1 MPTVKDLL
9 KQKGSQVWTIEA
21 NASVR
26 DALVLLAE
34 KKIGAAPV
42 MENDKI
48 VGIFSERDFARYAAF
63 ANDPY
68 QPAAVRELMV
78 SPVFFVS
85 PDQTIEDCM
94 NVMTAKHL
102 RHLPVLENE
111 KLIGMITIGDVIKH
125 IIAEKESTIHD
136 LEHFLWVNMI

>member
-1 MPTVKDLL
+1 MPTVKYLL

-63 ANDPY
+63 AEDPY
-68 QPAAVRELMV
+68 KPAAVRELMV

>member
-63 ANDPY
+63 AEDPY
-68 QPAAVRELMV
+68 KPAAVRELMV

-111 KLIGMITIGDVIKH
+111 KLIGMVTIGDVIKH